1 MRVDFWVWWLVA
13 AGGFAIVLVLTAMPE
28 LGMLAAGAVAGALTS
43 AVTDSLAVQVVVF
56 AVVSTA
62 LIAVVQPIARRAR
75 RGALPGLRTGVDA
88 LIGRS
93 AVVLVRVTGDGGR
106 IRLAGE
112 EWSARALDEDAVH
125 EPGSQVSVVEIDG
138 ATAVVM

>member
-1 MRVDFWVWWLVA
+1 MWWLVA

-28 LGMLAAGAVAGALTS
+28 LGMLAAGAVAGAL
-43 AVTDSLAVQVVVF
+43 AAGVTDSIAVQVVVF

-62 LIAVVQPIARRAR
+62 LILVVQPIARRAR
-75 RGALPGLRTGVDA
+75 GGSPALSSGVDA
-88 LIGRS
+88 LIGRT
-93 AVVLVRVTGDGGR
+93 AVVLVRVTGSGGR
-106 IRLAGE
+106 VRLAGE
-112 EWSARALDEDAVH
+112 EWSARALGEDDVY